1 MNATSAT
8 AAPIATRHR
17 LFSPAR
23 IAALASNT
31 LLELV
36 RLKVFYFMLLF
47 GMLII
52 GSSAFVVKFSFQEQ
66 FQVLKDVALG
76 AMSVFT
82 WLLAVL
88 STALLL
94 PKDIEER
101 TLYTI
106 LAKPVPRFEYLLGKL
121 LGVLALLF
129 LATSLMSFLFVGV
142 LYYREQGAIAALGD
156 MPPDEWVAAV
166 KAVKASTFSPSLIQG
181 IVFIYLKAS
190 LCASLTL
197 LLSTFASTTIFTI
210 MVSVVVYF
218 IGHVQAL
225 ARDYWLS
232 DATVGPLTKI
242 FLAFVSLVFP
252 DLQLFNVVDDIAAG
266 AMLPM
271 AIFLKTSAL
280 GLIYIAVYFLA
291 GYFLFQNKE
300 L

>member
-1 MNATSAT
+1 MSD
-8 AAPIATRHR
+8 APAATRHR

-23 IAALASNT
+23 IAAIASNT
-31 LLELV
+31 LLELI

-47 GMLII
+47 ALLII

-76 AMSVFT
+76 AMSIFT

-106 LAKPVPRFEYLLGKL
+106 LAKPVPRLEYLLGKL

-129 LATSLMSFLFVGV
+129 IATALMSALFAGV
-142 LYYREQGAIAALGD
+142 LYYREQGAIAALQD
-156 MPPDEWVAAV
+156 MPPAELADAIAAV
-166 KAVKASTFSPSLIQG
+166 RASTFNWNLIPG
-181 IVFIYLKAS
+181 IVFIYLKAA

-197 LLSTFASTTIFTI
+197 FLSTFASTTIFTI

-218 IGHVQAL
+218 IGHVQAI
-225 ARDYWLS
+225 ARDYWLQG
-232 DATVGPLTKI
+232 ANVGAVTKT
-242 FLAFVSLVFP
+242 FLAFVALIFP
-252 DLQLFNVVDDIAAG
+252 DLQIFNVVDDIAVG
-266 AMLPM
+266 AALPL
-271 AIFLKTSAL
+271 AIFIKTSAL
-280 GLIYIAVYFLA
+280 GVTYIAVYFLA